1 MHKYILKR
9 MGMMI
14 LTLLLI
20 SVLVF
25 FLMHAIPGGPF
36 TAQREL
42 PPEVEAALNEKIQP
56 GCLPCGTAH

>member
-25 FLMHAIPGGPF
+25 FLMHAIP
-36 TAQREL
+36 
-42 PPEVEAALNEKIQP
+42 
-56 GCLPCGTAH
+56 